1 MEKQYNQKFVDIEQV
16 LTYLMQKDQ
25 KKVSQSS
32 RQKIGFMKSSSDL

>member
-25 KKVSQSS
+25 KKVNQSN
-32 RQKIGFMKSSSDL
+32 RQKIGFKE